1 MRKQEKKFA
10 QGIDPGFTHR
20 FVSPSPRS
28 HPHTKLSAEE
38 NKQLTAGTN
47 WPSPKLEASCSE
59 KATFH
64 PQSTAELSLVFRSP
78 CCSTVPCNRTYQNHS
93 HPQSPIQMIF
103 FLCTAFNHFRPT
115 TAVSHRIKS
124 IHLLYHLFYAAFFFM
139 YYLNIY

>member
-1 MRKQEKKFA
+1 MLHVNFLACATFLRVPFK
-10 QGIDPGFTHR
+10 IYTIMNICLP
-20 FVSPSPRS
+20 PRS

-38 NKQLTAGTN
+38 NKQLTAGPN

-93 HPQSPIQMIF
+93 HPRSPIQMIF

-124 IHLLYHLFYAAFFFM
+124 IHLLYHLV
-139 YYLNIY
+139 